1 MKNFKIIGRPLCFLL
16 TALVCSACGS
26 RPDTPEDVLSTEST
40 ADTLV
45 SSGTSSETS
54 VIDTETSQNVVT
66 TAEKSV
72 EITQVSAKTAQSELF
87 SDRDLNPDC
96 SSVDTEIVLKGS
108 SVSCDGDGI
117 SVENSVIT
125 ISQEGIYRISGTLDN
140 GQIVVNAPDAK
151 VQLILDNAVIN
162 CTNSSP
168 IYGADAKKIFITL
181 AENSENTLTDGT
193 NYVYSDSSQTE
204 PDACIF
210 SKDSLTIN
218 GSGSLTVN
226 ANFKDGIAGNDDI
239 VVTGGDLKIKSVG
252 DGIKAKDYF
261 AICDGNLDIDAGADG
276 IKSTNTSDTSLGFVY
291 AEGGQITVNAVN
303 DGIQAETSFTAVG
316 GTFNVVSGGG
326 SANAQPHQQD
336 NFGGGGFNRGF
347 NRDFGNENLTPPD
360 TDFTQLAEFDVQTEN
375 TDTSTTESVKGM
387 KAGTLLEISGG
398 NFKIDSADDS
408 LHTNGSLSISDGD
421 FEITA
426 GSKAVHADSDIAI
439 SGGNLVISDSYEG
452 IEAGTINVSGGSLDI
467 TASDDGFNAS
477 SGTGQQQGGGMG
489 FGSDGSVLNISDG
502 EIYVNAGG
510 DGLDSNG
517 TISITGGTV
526 IVDGPENDGNS
537 SVDCENPAVIDGGLL
552 VAVGSSGM
560 AETPSA
566 DSAQNSVSVGF
577 DSYLDAG
584 TPVTLVDGSG
594 NQILSYSPAKKFS
607 HIIISTPDL
616 QTGESYE
623 IYTGGTVSAEN
634 IHGLSESGYGGD
646 GSLSQS
652 FTVESSSTVLGTQ
665 GRGGGG
671 MMGGHGRGG
680 MMSPDGQPPEMPD
693 GMTPSDVPQGQPPE
707 IPIN

>member
-1 MKNFKIIGRPLCFLL
+1 MKNFKIFGRPLCFLL
-16 TALVCSACGS
+16 TALVCSACSS
-26 RPDTPEDVLSTEST
+26 RPDTPVDVLSTEST

-45 SSGTSSETS
+45 SSETSPETSSETS
-54 VIDTETSQNVVT
+54 AAAETSQVAVT

-72 EITQVSAKTAQSELF
+72 EITQVSAKTAKSEPF
-87 SDRDLNPDC
+87 SDRDLNPEC

-108 SVSCDGDGI
+108 SVSCDGDGV

-125 ISQEGIYRISGTLDN
+125 ISREGIYKISGTLDD

-193 NYVYSDSSQTE
+193 NYVYSDTSQTE

-218 GSGSLTVN
+218 GSGSLNVN

-291 AEGGQITVNAVN
+291 AEGGEITVNAVN
-303 DGIQAETSFTAVG
+303 DGIQAETSFNAVG

-336 NFGGGGFNRGF
+336 NFGGGGGF
-347 NRDFGNENLTPPD
+347 NRDFGGGLGNENFTPPD

-375 TDTSTTESVKGM
+375 TDSSTTESVKGV
-387 KAGTLLEISGG
+387 KAGTLLDISGG

-408 LHTNGSLSISDGD
+408 LHTNGSLSVSGGD

-426 GSKAVHADSDIAI
+426 GSKAVHADSEIAI

-452 IEAGTINVSGGSLDI
+452 IEAGTINVSGGNLDI
-467 TASDDGFNAS
+467 TSSDDGFNAS

-510 DGLDSNG
+510 DCLDSNG

-537 SVDCENPAVIDGGLL
+537 SVDCDSPAVIDGGLL

-577 DSYLDAG
+577 DTYLDAG

-665 GRGGGG
+665 GRGGG
-671 MMGGHGRGG
+671 MMGGHGGRGG
-680 MMSPDGQPPEMPD
+680 MMMSPDGQQPEMPD
-693 GMTPSDVPQGQPPE
+693 GMTPPE
-707 IPIN
+707 MPLN